1 MWLGASRDV
10 EIIMCG
16 ISGKLHFN
24 RNHPID
30 PALIARMNGTLIHRG
45 PDAEGVWTHGP
56 IGLSQRRLAIV
67 DLSPTGQQP
76 MSNEDG
82 TVWITYNGEIYNH
95 PELRPELERRSHRYR
110 GSSDTETILHLY
122 EEYGCACV
130 EHLRG
135 MFALALWDERNQCLL
150 LARDRF
156 GKKPLL
162 YAETEDGL
170 VFASELKALLQDEGV
185 SRDLDETALHHYLSF
200 GFIPAPQTAFRQI
213 RKLPPAHTLF
223 WQAGKLT
230 IDRYWSLPFTP
241 KLQLSEDEAAEQTLT
256 LLREAVRIRLMS
268 DVPLGAFLSGGIDS
282 SAVVALMAEM
292 MSEPVKTFSIGFD
305 DESFDE
311 TPFARQVA
319 QTFATD
325 HHEFRVNPDA
335 VGVLPELVWGY
346 GEPFADSSALP
357 SYYVAKMTRQ
367 HVTVALNGDGGDEL
381 FAGYERYVAEDLS
394 GRYGA
399 LPGWL
404 RNGLLTPL
412 AQALPEPAGRKNLVR
427 RVKNFVLA
435 QNAPPERRYL
445 RWLTL
450 IDNATKQQLYTPA
463 FAERMA
469 AVDSLARLQLP
480 SNGAAAPAGLDRLLQ
495 TDMAAYLPDDLLVKV
510 DITTM
515 LHSLEGRSPFLDHHL
530 AEFAARLP
538 VHYKLRGRTGKYIL
552 RRALSSVLPSNI
564 LNRDKRGFAVPIDRW
579 FRQELRTVI
588 YQVLLDPRTLA
599 RGFFRPEAVQAM
611 LDEHASGR
619 VNHRYRL
626 WTLLMLELWFRTY
639 IDRAHNQLTG
649 PAEGIL

>member
-1 MWLGASRDV
+1 
-10 EIIMCG
+10 MCG
-16 ISGKLHFN
+16 ITGKLHFDLA
-24 RNHPID
+24 RPID
-30 PALIARMNGTLIHRG
+30 PALIKRMNDTLIHRG
-45 PDAEGVWTHGP
+45 PDAEGIWTNGP

-67 DLSPTGQQP
+67 DLSPTGEQP
-76 MSNEDG
+76 MCNEDG

-95 PELRPELERRSHRYR
+95 PQLRPELEARGHHYR
-110 GSSDTETILHLY
+110 GTSDTETILHLY
-122 EEYGCACV
+122 EEYGRDCV
-130 EHLRG
+130 KHLRG
-135 MFALALWDERNQCLL
+135 MFALALWDARTQTLL

-162 YAETEDGL
+162 YAETADGL
-170 VFASELKALLQDEGV
+170 VFASELKALLQDETV

-200 GFIPAPQTAFRQI
+200 GFIPAPQSAFRQI
-213 RKLPPAHTLF
+213 RKLPPAHTLT
-223 WQAGKLT
+223 WQAGNVT
-230 IDRYWSLPFTP
+230 IERYWSLPFGP
-241 KLQLSEDEAAEQTLT
+241 KQQISEAEAAEQTLA
-256 LLREAVRIRLMS
+256 LLRDAVRVRLMS

-282 SAVVALMAEM
+282 SAVVALMAEA

-305 DESFDE
+305 DQSFDE

-381 FAGYERYVAEDLS
+381 FAGYERYVAEGLS
-394 GRYGA
+394 SRYGA

-404 RNGLLTPL
+404 RRGVLTPL
-412 AQALPEPAGRKNLVR
+412 AQALPEPAGRKNPVR

-435 QNAPPERRYL
+435 QNAPPEQRYL

-450 IDNATKQQLYTPA
+450 IDNGTKQRLYTPA

-469 AVDSLARLQLP
+469 TVNSLTRLQLP
-480 SNGAAAPAGLDRLLQ
+480 PDGAVAAAGLDRLLQ

-538 VHYKLRGRTGKYIL
+538 VEFKLRGRTGKYIL
-552 RRALSSVLPSNI
+552 RRALASILPSAI
-564 LNRDKRGFAVPIDRW
+564 LHRDKRGFAVPIDRW

-588 YQVLLDPRTLA
+588 YDVLLDPRTLA
-599 RGFFRPEAVQAM
+599 RGLFRPEALQTM
-611 LDEHASGR
+611 LEEHTSGR

-639 IDRAHNQLTG
+639 VDRVRGSLTG

>member
-1 MWLGASRDV
+1 
-10 EIIMCG
+10 MCG

-24 RNHPID
+24 LDRPID
-30 PALIARMNGTLIHRG
+30 PALIARMNGTLTHRG
-45 PDAEGVWTHGP
+45 PDAEGIWTHGP

-67 DLSPTGQQP
+67 DLSPTGHQP

-82 TVWITYNGEIYNH
+82 TVWLTYNGEIYNH
-95 PELRPELERRSHRYR
+95 PELRPELERRGHRYR

-122 EEYGCACV
+122 EEYGRDCV
-130 EHLRG
+130 KHLRG
-135 MFALALWDERNQCLL
+135 MFALALWDERQQSLL

-156 GKKPLL
+156 GKKPLV
-162 YAETEDGL
+162 YAETADGL
-170 VFASELKALLQDEGV
+170 VFASELKALLQDESV
-185 SRDLDETALHHYLSF
+185 SRELDETALHHYLSF
-200 GFIPAPQTAFRQI
+200 GFIPSPQTAFRQI
-213 RKLPPAHTLF
+213 RKLPPAHTLC
-223 WQAGKLT
+223 WQDGKIT
-230 IDRYWSLPFTP
+230 IERYWSLPFGP
-241 KLQLSEDEAAEQTLT
+241 KLQLSEEEAAEQTLA
-256 LLREAVRIRLMS
+256 LLREAVRVRLMS

-282 SAVVALMAEM
+282 SAVVALMAEA

-319 QTFATD
+319 QAFGTD
-325 HHEFRVNPDA
+325 HHEFRVAPDA

-381 FAGYERYVAEDLS
+381 FAGYERYVAESLS
-394 GRYGA
+394 SRYEA

-404 RNGLLTPL
+404 RTGVLTPI
-412 AQALPEPAGRKNLVR
+412 AQALPEPAGRKNPVR
-427 RVKNFVLA
+427 RLKNFVLA

-450 IDNATKQQLYTPA
+450 MDNATKQQLYTPA

-469 AVDSLARLQLP
+469 TIDSLARLQLP
-480 SNGAAAPAGLDRLLQ
+480 ANGAAAPDGLDRLLQ
-495 TDMAAYLPDDLLVKV
+495 TDIATYLPDDLLVKV

-552 RRALSSVLPSNI
+552 RRALAPILPSNI

-579 FRQELRTVI
+579 FRQELRTAI
-588 YQVLLDPRTLA
+588 YGVLLDPRTLA
-599 RGFFRPEAVQAM
+599 RGLFRPEAIKTM

-639 IDRAHNQLTG
+639 VDRPHTELTG

>member
-1 MWLGASRDV
+1 
-10 EIIMCG
+10 MCG
-16 ISGKLHFN
+16 ICGKLHFD
-24 RNHPID
+24 RTRPID
-30 PALIARMNGTLIHRG
+30 PALIKRMNDTLIHRG
-45 PDAEGVWTHGP
+45 PDAEGIWTKGP
-56 IGLSQRRLAIV
+56 IGLGQRRLAIV
-67 DLSPTGQQP
+67 DLSPTGRQP

-82 TVWITYNGEIYNH
+82 TVWITFNGEIYNH
-95 PELRPELERRSHRYR
+95 PQLRPELDARGHRYR
-110 GSSDTETILHLY
+110 GTSDTETILHLY
-122 EEYGCACV
+122 EEYGRDCV
-130 EHLRG
+130 KHLRG
-135 MFALALWDERNQCLL
+135 MFAFALWDERTQMLL

-162 YAETEDGL
+162 YAETAEGL
-170 VFASELKALLQDEGV
+170 VFASELKALLQDESV
-185 SRDLDETALHHYLSF
+185 HRDLDETALHHYLSF
-200 GFIPAPQTAFRQI
+200 GFIPAPQSAFRQI
-213 RKLPPAHTLF
+213 RKVPPAHTLT
-223 WQAGKLT
+223 WQAGNIT
-230 IDRYWSLPFTP
+230 IERYWSLPFTP
-241 KLQLSEDEAAEQTLT
+241 KYEISEAEAAEQTLA

-282 SAVVALMAEM
+282 SAVVALMAEA

-305 DESFDE
+305 DQSFDE

-381 FAGYERYVAEDLS
+381 FAGYERYVAESLS
-394 GRYGA
+394 SRYAA

-404 RNGLLTPL
+404 RTGVLAPL
-412 AQALPEPAGRKNLVR
+412 AAMLPEPAGRKNPVR
-427 RVKNFVLA
+427 RFKNFVLA
-435 QNAPPERRYL
+435 QNAPPEQRYL

-450 IDNATKQQLYTPA
+450 IDNSAKQRLYTPA
-463 FAERMA
+463 FAERMGTI
-469 AVDSLARLQLP
+469 DSLRRLQLP
-480 SNGAAAPAGLDRLLQ
+480 LHGQLAADQLDRMLQ
-495 TDMAAYLPDDLLVKV
+495 TDLATYLPDDLLVKV

-538 VHYKLRGRTGKYIL
+538 VTFKLRGRTGKYIL
-552 RRALSSVLPSNI
+552 RRALAAILPPAI

-588 YQVLLDPRTLA
+588 YDVLLDPRTLA
-599 RGFFRPEAVQAM
+599 RGLFRPEALQTL

-639 IDRAHNQLTG
+639 LDRARPSLTG

>member
-435 QNAPPERRYL
+435 QNAPP
-445 RWLTL
+445 
-450 IDNATKQQLYTPA
+450 
-463 FAERMA
+463 
-469 AVDSLARLQLP
+469 
-480 SNGAAAPAGLDRLLQ
+480 
-495 TDMAAYLPDDLLVKV
+495 
-510 DITTM
+510 
-515 LHSLEGRSPFLDHHL
+515 
-530 AEFAARLP
+530 
-538 VHYKLRGRTGKYIL
+538 
-552 RRALSSVLPSNI
+552 
-564 LNRDKRGFAVPIDRW
+564 
-579 FRQELRTVI
+579 
-588 YQVLLDPRTLA
+588 
-599 RGFFRPEAVQAM
+599 
-611 LDEHASGR
+611 
-619 VNHRYRL
+619 
-626 WTLLMLELWFRTY
+626 
-639 IDRAHNQLTG
+639 
-649 PAEGIL
+649 

>member
-1 MWLGASRDV
+1 
-10 EIIMCG
+10 MCG
-16 ISGKLHFN
+16 ITGKLHFDLA
-24 RNHPID
+24 RPID
-30 PALIARMNGTLIHRG
+30 PALIKRMNDTLIHRG
-45 PDAEGVWTHGP
+45 PDAEGLWTKGP

-67 DLSPTGQQP
+67 DLSPTGEQP
-76 MSNEDG
+76 MCNEDG
-82 TVWITYNGEIYNH
+82 TLWITFNGEIYNH
-95 PELRPELERRSHRYR
+95 PQLRPELEARGHRYR

-122 EEYGCACV
+122 EEYGRDCV
-130 EHLRG
+130 KHLRG
-135 MFALALWDERNQCLL
+135 MFALALWDERTQTLL

-162 YAETEDGL
+162 YAETADGL
-170 VFASELKALLQDEGV
+170 VFASELKALLQDETV

-200 GFIPAPQTAFRQI
+200 GFIPAPQSAFRQI
-213 RKLPPAHTLF
+213 RKLPPAHTLT

-230 IDRYWSLPFTP
+230 IDRYWSLPFAP
-241 KLQLSEDEAAEQTLT
+241 KWQISEAEAAEQTLA
-256 LLREAVRIRLMS
+256 LLRDAVRVRLMS

-282 SAVVALMAEM
+282 SAVVALMAEA

-305 DESFDE
+305 DQSFDE

-319 QTFATD
+319 QTFATE

-381 FAGYERYVAEDLS
+381 FAGYERYVAEGLS
-394 GRYGA
+394 NRYSA

-404 RNGLLTPL
+404 RKGVLTPL
-412 AQALPEPAGRKNLVR
+412 AQALPEPAGRKNPVR

-435 QNAPPERRYL
+435 QNAPAERRYL

-450 IDNATKQQLYTPA
+450 TDNGTKQRLYTPA

-469 AVDSLARLQLP
+469 GVDSLDRLQLP
-480 SNGAAAPAGLDRLLQ
+480 LNGTVAADSLDRLLQ
-495 TDMAAYLPDDLLVKV
+495 TDLATYLPDDLLVKV

-538 VHYKLRGRTGKYIL
+538 VDYKLRGRTGKYIL
-552 RRALSSVLPSNI
+552 RRALAAILPPTI

-588 YQVLLDPRTLA
+588 YGVLLDPRTLA
-599 RGFFRPEAVQAM
+599 RGLFRPEALQAM
-611 LDEHASGR
+611 LEEHASGR

-639 IDRAHNQLTG
+639 VDRPRASLTG

>member
-1 MWLGASRDV
+1 
-10 EIIMCG
+10 MCG

-24 RNHPID
+24 LDHPID
-30 PALIARMNGTLIHRG
+30 PALIARMNGTLLHRG
-45 PDAEGVWTHGP
+45 PDAEGIWTHGP

-67 DLSPTGQQP
+67 DLSPTGHQP

-95 PELRPELERRSHRYR
+95 PELRPELEKRGHHYR
-110 GSSDTETILHLY
+110 GTSDTETILHLY
-122 EEYGCACV
+122 EEYGRDCV
-130 EHLRG
+130 KHLRG
-135 MFALALWDERNQCLL
+135 MFALALWDERKQSLL

-156 GKKPLL
+156 GKKPLV
-162 YAETEDGL
+162 YAETADGL
-170 VFASELKALLQDEGV
+170 VFASELKALLQDESV
-185 SRDLDETALHHYLSF
+185 SRELDETALHHYLSF
-200 GFIPAPQTAFRQI
+200 GFIPAPQSAFRQI

-223 WQAGKLT
+223 WQDGKLT
-230 IDRYWSLPFTP
+230 IERYWSLPFAP
-241 KLQLSEDEAAEQTLT
+241 KLHLSEEEAAEQTLS
-256 LLREAVRIRLMS
+256 LLREAVRVRLMS

-282 SAVVALMAEM
+282 SAVVALMAEA

-325 HHEFRVNPDA
+325 HHEFRVKADA

-381 FAGYERYVAEDLS
+381 FAGYERYVAESLS
-394 GRYGA
+394 SRYA
-399 LPGWL
+399 SLPGWL
-404 RNGLLTPL
+404 RTGVLTPI
-412 AQALPEPAGRKNLVR
+412 AQALPEPAGRKNPVR
-427 RVKNFVLA
+427 RLKNFVLA
-435 QNAPPERRYL
+435 QNAPAERRYL

-450 IDNATKQQLYTPA
+450 IDNAAKQQLYTPG

-480 SNGAAAPAGLDRLLQ
+480 SNSAAALDGLDRLLQ
-495 TDMAAYLPDDLLVKV
+495 TDIATYLPDDLLVKV

-538 VHYKLRGRTGKYIL
+538 AHYKLRGRTGKYIL
-552 RRALSSVLPSNI
+552 RRALAPILPPNI
-564 LNRDKRGFAVPIDRW
+564 LHRDKRGFAVPIDRW
-579 FRQELRTVI
+579 FRQELRTAI

-599 RGFFRPEAVQAM
+599 RGLFRPEAIKTM
-611 LDEHASGR
+611 LDEHAGGR

-639 IDRAHNQLTG
+639 VDRPRTQLTG